1 MQQYHPVI
9 DERALIPK
17 EVNVMQ
23 RVFGIASDIDL
34 LSRDCLLDPWMSN
47 YTNLQGAFFN
57 MDDACR
63 SFIGSNFP
71 QIDELVENYLVYKG
85 IIDKPQPVVSQTQ
98 SVDSGT
104 RPTSG
109 ATTSRQETQSR
120 KQLQKGLNFTS
131 EYLLATV
138 EILSFKIEAAH
149 LQRVLMGWLSGQ
161 GVIPATTELYTHLM
175 RKY

>member
-1 MQQYHPVI
+1 M
-9 DERALIPK
+9 
-17 EVNVMQ
+17 
-23 RVFGIASDIDL
+23 
-34 LSRDCLLDPWMSN
+34 
-47 YTNLQGAFFN
+47 
-57 MDDACR
+57 
-63 SFIGSNFP
+63 
-71 QIDELVENYLVYKG
+71 
-85 IIDKPQPVVSQTQ
+85 VSQTQ